1 MIIRILKKSIL
12 LDRELLVAMHKID
25 YRSKEKFITRIIL
38 ASKKEVQTG
47 LKAIHLKKLVL
58 VLTV

>member
-1 MIIRILKKSIL
+1 MIIRILRKFIL
-12 LDRELLVAMHKID
+12 LDRELLAAMHRID
-25 YRSKEKFITRIIL
+25 CRSKEKFITKIIL

-47 LKAIHLKKLVL
+47 LKVIRLKKLVL